1 MKNSKNILLIS
12 AGAVAIIGTI
22 ILFVYLIFDKGII
35 DSKSDGID
43 ITQLYKVNIYGTQ
56 GEGYVDLTLDEG
68 YFEAYIIET
77 GISLTK
83 EDIAAEV
90 SKPNNLSNGDVFIV
104 RFMNKHLLQNKG
116 VKVVKSE
123 ETYTVD
129 RLKEGHVYDV
139 FADVQVYLEDGK
151 IIFDDSKCANFIK
164 DNVDFFI
171 KSQQNTY
178 KNGDVI
184 TIGAYVDMNAATENG
199 YKIEI
204 TNKKITIKEQE
215 RTND

>member
-1 MKNSKNILLIS
+1 MKNKKIMLLIS
-12 AGAVAIIGTI
+12 VGAIAFIGIVALLIWG
-22 ILFVYLIFDKGII
+22 IFDGGMVK
-35 DSKSDGID
+35 SKPDGID

-77 GISLTK
+77 GISLAK

-90 SKPNNLSNGDVFIV
+90 SKPNNLSNGDKFTVKF
-104 RFMNKHLLQNKG
+104 KKADTLQNKG
-116 VKVVKSE
+116 VKVIKSE
-123 ETYTVD
+123 GVYTVD

-139 FADVQVYLEDGK
+139 FADVQVYVEEGK
-151 IIFDDSKCANFIK
+151 VIFDDSKCANFIK

-204 TNKKITIKEQE
+204 THKKITITEQE